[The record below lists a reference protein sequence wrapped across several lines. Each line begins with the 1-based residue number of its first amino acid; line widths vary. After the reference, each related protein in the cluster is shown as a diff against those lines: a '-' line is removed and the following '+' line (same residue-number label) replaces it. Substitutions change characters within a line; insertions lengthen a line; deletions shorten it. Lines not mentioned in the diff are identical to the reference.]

1 MPLTRSKDSA
11 LAVTVKRSG
20 VGKNSISRTQP
31 LKQAKDPFLAKGRCA
46 MSKTELLNK
55 FSKDAEERVV
65 LARVLDQMERTQ
77 RRSIPCATQFLSP
90 AQRAAAEPL
99 LAASGHSKRLFTGGY
114 EGAER
119 TICVFLPDWQEAEDY
134 DAGEEL
140 AAVEAVFPANADL
153 NHRDILG
160 GLMGI
165 GLTREKVG
173 DILMLEDKAQIV
185 ALKDAAP
192 IILSQFDQAGRV
204 RLKLRE
210 ISLSQLSPAPVQV
223 KMVHDTV
230 AALRLDAV
238 LASGF
243 SIARG
248 KATDLISA
256 GRVSVNHRECTKG
269 DKTVAEGDVLT
280 CRGLGK
286 CILKTVGGQSRKG
299 RIIIEIERYI

>member
-1 MPLTRSKDSA
+1 M
-11 LAVTVKRSG
+11 
-20 VGKNSISRTQP
+20 N
-31 LKQAKDPFLAKGRCA
+31 
-46 MSKTELLNK
+46 KTELLNK
-55 FSKDAEERVV
+55 FSKDPEERVV
-65 LARVLDQMERTQ
+65 LARVLDQMERAQ

-99 LAASGHSKRLFTGGY
+99 LAASGHPKCLFTGGY

-119 TICVFLPDWQEAEDY
+119 TICIFLPDWQEAEDY
-134 DAGEEL
+134 DAGEDL
-140 AAVEAVFPANADL
+140 AAVEAAFPASAEL
-153 NHRDILG
+153 SHRDILG

-173 DILMLEDKAQIV
+173 DILILEDRAQIV
-185 ALKDAAP
+185 VLKEAAP
-192 IILSQFDQAGRV
+192 ILLSQFDQAGRA
-204 RLKLRE
+204 RLRLRE
-210 ISLSQLSPAPVQV
+210 ILLTQLSPAPVQV
-223 KMVHDTV
+223 KLVHDTV

-248 KATDLISA
+248 KAADLISA

-269 DKTVAEGDVLT
+269 DKAVAEGDVLT
-280 CRGLGK
+280 CRRLGK

-299 RIIIEIERYI
+299 RIIIEIERYV

>member
-1 MPLTRSKDSA
+1 M
-11 LAVTVKRSG
+11 
-20 VGKNSISRTQP
+20 N
-31 LKQAKDPFLAKGRCA
+31 
-46 MSKTELLNK
+46 KTELLNR
-55 FSKDAEERVV
+55 FSKDSEERVV
-65 LARVLDQMERTQ
+65 LARVLDQMERAQ
-77 RRSIPCATQFLSP
+77 RRSIPCATQFLSS

-99 LAASGHSKRLFTGGY
+99 LAASGHPKCLFTGGY

-134 DAGEEL
+134 DPGDDL
-140 AAVEAVFPANADL
+140 SAVEAAFPPNAQL
-153 NHRDILG
+153 SHRDLLG

-173 DILMLEDKAQIV
+173 DILVRKENAQVIV
-185 ALKDAAP
+185 LREAAP
-192 IILSQFDQAGRV
+192 ILLSQFDQAGRY

-210 ISLSQLSPAPVQV
+210 IPLSQLAPVPVQV
-223 KMVHDTV
+223 KVVHDTV

-248 KATDLISA
+248 KAADLISA
-256 GRVSVNHRECTKG
+256 GRVSVNHRECVKG
-269 DKTVAEGDVLT
+269 DKAVAEGDVLT

-286 CILKTVGGQSRKG
+286 CVLTAVGGQSRKG
-299 RIIIEIERYI
+299 RVMIEIERYV